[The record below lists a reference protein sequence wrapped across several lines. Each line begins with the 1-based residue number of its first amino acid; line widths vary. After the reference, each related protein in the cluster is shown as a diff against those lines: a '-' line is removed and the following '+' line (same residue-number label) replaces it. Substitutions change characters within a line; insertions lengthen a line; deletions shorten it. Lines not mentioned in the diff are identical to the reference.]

1 MSIMRFKK
9 GKKNPYFQ
17 MHNSTVNDPLLS
29 WQSKG
34 LLAYLI
40 SKPDNWYVNYN
51 DLVSAGPSGIKYVR
65 SIINELIKT
74 GYIIRSQLRSNNGHF
89 GFDNFTIYE
98 KPILPKSFK
107 NRIAPYSPKRH
118 AVTRHAL
125 KGTLLNTDKKDNTER
140 KKTTAALVVNTN
152 NAAADIPIQ
161 NKDQHPDNSNIHKI
175 SPEHESLIERKKI
188 DILELFDEMNIHSSE
203 KLFDS
208 FPIDD
213 IFKYC
218 RWIKERGSV
227 PKNPTGYLIT
237 AIKEK
242 WLEEVTETIEHNEDR
257 YHWYKCSECSRD
269 IGFLSE
275 MPNFTI
281 CQRCKKEKQ
290 FSKT

>member
-125 KGTLLNTDKKDNTER
+125 KGTLLNTDNKDNTER
-140 KKTTAALVVNTN
+140 KKTTTTSVVL
-152 NAAADIPIQ
+152 
-161 NKDQHPDNSNIHKI
+161 PDNVDDVSLLPDKEKSETILLLNSLKITNHKKLFALF
-175 SPEHESLIERKKI
+175 HTK
-188 DILELFDEMNIHSSE
+188 DILA
-203 KLFDS
+203 
-208 FPIDD
+208 
-213 IFKYC
+213 YAT
-218 RWIKERGSV
+218 WIKKQNFTM
-227 PKNPTGYLIT
+227 KNPTGYLFT

-242 WLEEVTETIEHNEDR
+242 WHIEVTETTKHNEDR
-257 YHWYKCSECSRD
+257 YHWYKCPGCSRD
-269 IGFLSE
+269 IGFLCE
-275 MPNFTI
+275 IPNFTI
-281 CQRCKKEKQ
+281 CQKCKNELEEEK
-290 FSKT
+290 FKGGFNVST